1 MSYYMR
7 FVTTDERETSL
18 TMLEEF
24 FKQSDPAYSIVDVQT
39 HAPESGTLTF
49 NNAPYG
55 VIEINKPEDGLFD
68 DEIQEL
74 KESLED
80 AEGKGKKIVSQILR
94 KAKAIIAVQV
104 LFQDRQPEETLSKID
119 PLWHWLFEN
128 RKGLLQVDDEGY
140 YDGTQLILEA

>member
-7 FVTTDERETSL
+7 FITTDERETSL

-24 FKQSDPAYSIVDVQT
+24 FKQSDPAYSIVDVQA

-49 NNAPYG
+49 NNALYG

-80 AEGKGKKIVSQILR
+80 AEGKGKKIVSQVLR
-94 KAKAIIAVQV
+94 KARAIIAVQV
-104 LFQDRQPEETLSKID
+104 LFQDRQPEDTLSKID

-128 RKGLLQVDDEGY
+128 RKGLLQVDAEGY